1 MRNDFG
7 RQVALTLLLL
17 FSFGCATTIPPLNFS
32 VPNVGP
38 STTKLDAELKS
49 IIVSTARPDEATGK
63 LDWAAET
70 ITALWKNSLE
80 EAFIKMA
87 IFKDDGLKKVSL
99 TVKILKYDYP
109 TFGIEMT
116 THTTA
121 RYEIINRSSG
131 GVIFTTDVSSS
142 GVVPGSHAYLGAAR
156 VRESAS
162 RSVQNNIIKFLQA
175 LETVDLSKPMF
186 PASN

>member
-1 MRNDFG
+1 MKNNFG
-7 RQVALTLLLL
+7 KFVLLTLLLL
-17 FSFGCATTIPPLNFS
+17 FSFGCATTLPPLNFS

-38 STTKLDAELKS
+38 STTKLNAELKS
-49 IIVSTARPDEATGK
+49 ITVSTARPDEATGK
-63 LDWAAET
+63 LDWAAGT
-70 ITALWKNSLE
+70 ITELWKNSLE

-87 IFKDDGLKKVSL
+87 IFKDDSLKKVSL
-99 TVKILKYDYP
+99 SVKILKYDYP
-109 TFGIEMT
+109 SFGIEMT

-121 RYEIINRSSG
+121 RYEIIDRSSG
-131 GVIFTTDVSSS
+131 GVIFTNDVSSA
-142 GVVPGSHAYLGAAR
+142 GVVPGSYAYLGATR

-186 PASN
+186 PVSN